1 MKLLGFGHLSIF
13 SIDKC
18 RPDSIKRETYID
30 KLENSFHK
38 KSISTNFQ
46 NSHNLEIYSHNY
58 RIEIVSYSN
67 PTIALKCESDCFE
80 MFSDLLAHADVI
92 HSSSFTVEFFDSLCK
107 IFNLKISENNSISIP
122 TLNKKNSIILKYAL
136 ESRAFNLSLGSAGL
150 NSIALYVNEID
161 ICLLNNLGFT
171 PVTDTMNLKINDFN
185 YEIVFLNLDGV
196 LVELL
201 RRYK

>member
-13 SIDKC
+13 SNDKC

-30 KLENSFHK
+30 KLENSSQK
-38 KSISTNFQ
+38 TSISTNFQ

-58 RIEIVSYSN
+58 KIEIVSYPD
-67 PTIALKCESDCFE
+67 PTISEKCESYCFDL
-80 MFSDLLAHADVI
+80 FTDLLAYANVI

-107 IFNLKISENNSISIP
+107 IFALEISENNSISIP
-122 TLNKKNSIILKYAL
+122 TLNKKSSILLKYTL
-136 ESRAFNLSLGSAGL
+136 ESRAFNLSLGSPGL
-150 NSIALYVNEID
+150 NSIGLYVNEID
-161 ICLLNNLGFT
+161 MCLLNNLGFT

-185 YEIVFLNLDGV
+185 YEIVFLKLDGV

-201 RRYK
+201 RRYN